1 MIATRLRYLPTHDPL
16 TLDVPMDLS
25 QPTASGS
32 DIKVSDWEM
41 WGEEGMIH
49 LCELRLEFDGVFL
62 CKSIAFFSVTS
73 LMYTGQHYMLT
84 PSGQYNIPI
93 ITLPNFSSFLPSRMP
108 WK

>member
-25 QPTASGS
+25 QSTASGS

-62 CKSIAFFSVTS
+62 CKSIGFF
-73 LMYTGQHYMLT
+73 
-84 PSGQYNIPI
+84 
-93 ITLPNFSSFLPSRMP
+93 
-108 WK
+108 

>member
-16 TLDVPMDLS
+16 TLDIPMDLS

-62 CKSIAFFSVTS
+62 CKSIGFF
-73 LMYTGQHYMLT
+73 
-84 PSGQYNIPI
+84 
-93 ITLPNFSSFLPSRMP
+93 
-108 WK
+108 